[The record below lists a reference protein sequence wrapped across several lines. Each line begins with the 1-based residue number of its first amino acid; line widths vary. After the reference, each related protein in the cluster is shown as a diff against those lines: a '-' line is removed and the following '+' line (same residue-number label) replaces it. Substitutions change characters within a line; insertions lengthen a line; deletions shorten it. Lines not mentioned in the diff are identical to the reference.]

1 MIGAIIGNIVGSR
14 FEFNNINTK
23 EFELFTKDCSFT
35 DDTICTIAIADAI
48 YRKIDYKDVLSLI
61 LLYIYMYIKTCG

>member
-48 YRKIDYKDVLSLI
+48 YRKIDLSLI
-61 LLYIYMYIKTCG
+61 HI

>member
-23 EFELFTKDCSFT
+23 EFELFTK
-35 DDTICTIAIADAI
+35 IA
-48 YRKIDYKDVLSLI
+48 VLQMI
-61 LLYIYMYIKTCG
+61 PFVLLRLLMLYTGR